1 MSEREFNEIFA
12 ERLRSYLKAYEMTQL
27 ELSKRL
33 NVGTTSVY
41 NWCNGVKTPRMDK
54 VDAMCNIFNC
64 KRSDLMEEKK
74 EKTESTPTTKIPV
87 LGRVAAG
94 IPLEAIEEIL
104 DYEEIPDSIARHGD
118 YFGLRIQG
126 DSMTPGILDGDVV
139 IVRKQSS
146 ADSGDIVIAAINGK
160 DATCKRLRRY
170 KDGIELIPS
179 NPSYQAKSFSN
190 QEIES
195 LPVTIFGKV
204 VELRRKF

>member
-1 MSEREFNEIFA
+1 MQKSAIAKYENGRVENIKRSVIA
-12 ERLRSYLKAYEMTQL
+12 EMARVLECTPTYLMGWDEHK
-27 ELSKRL
+27 
-33 NVGTTSVY
+33 TTS
-41 NWCNGVKTPRMDK
+41 
-54 VDAMCNIFNC
+54 
-64 KRSDLMEEKK
+64 S
-74 EKTESTPTTKIPV
+74 TKIPV

-170 KDGIELIPS
+170 QDGIELIPS